1 VAKIGIVNVVAI
13 TRVHTKNLNGFVPD
27 TSMAS
32 ICSVTRMEP
41 SSAPMLEPT
50 LPAAINAVTK
60 GASAR
65 IIAMDTNEGNHED
78 APNCNSDGRDC
89 LVKITPTI
97 KPVNDIKVNERT
109 PTS

>member
-1 VAKIGIVNVVAI
+1 MGTVRVVAK
-13 TRVHTKNLNGFVPD
+13 TRVHTKNLNGLVPD

-50 LPAAINAVTK
+50 LPAAISAVTN

-65 IIAMDTNEGNHED
+65 IIAIDTNDGNHEV
-78 APNCNSDGRDC
+78 APNWPKDGLDC
-89 LVKITPTI
+89 LVNIKPTI
-97 KPVNDIKVNERT
+97 NPVNDIKVNERT